1 MTKIFY
7 ATLTTCTAEN
17 CFKLSHL
24 VDFMNQI
31 LIALIRYVHHMQFN
45 EIKSEQDFLIV

>member
-1 MTKIFY
+1 
-7 ATLTTCTAEN
+7 
-17 CFKLSHL
+17 
-24 VDFMNQI
+24 MNQI